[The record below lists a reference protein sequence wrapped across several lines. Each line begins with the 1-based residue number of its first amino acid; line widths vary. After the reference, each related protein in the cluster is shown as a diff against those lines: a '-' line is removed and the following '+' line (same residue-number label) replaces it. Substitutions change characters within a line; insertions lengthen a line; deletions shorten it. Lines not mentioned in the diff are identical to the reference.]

1 MLLAR
6 GGRKRGRKNSPPVD
20 RARPHDDGGISTSQE
35 MTKTGNI
42 VIGNKESDFVVL
54 EITGLE
60 PGGEWASA
68 NIEVHRDGWTG
79 TMKGSFM
86 KGELARFAT
95 AIRRLHRD
103 LTGVA
108 QLDPTEP
115 NIVLTLTGDGKGHVT
130 VDGVAR
136 NNLTSG
142 SRLTFRFTIDQTY
155 LEGIADSLND
165 ADEV

>member
-1 MLLAR
+1 
-6 GGRKRGRKNSPPVD
+6 
-20 RARPHDDGGISTSQE
+20 

-54 EITGLE
+54 EITGLQ

-68 NIEVHRDGWTG
+68 NIEVHCDGWTG

-115 NIVLTLTGDGKGHVT
+115 NIVLCLTGDGKGHVT

-136 NNLTSG
+136 NNFQTG

-155 LEGIADSLND
+155 LNGIANSLID
-165 ADEV
+165 ADPL